1 MINKFLPDDGERPFH
16 SSAYAK
22 VAHGDALGA
31 VSSQSFTERN
41 QRDRNRQVV
50 RGYRH
55 SLVGK
60 AYGAER
66 ARSVASS
73 AETQRAQ
80 LGTPVSRPNS
90 RPQTF
95 REPPGRGYNPYQ

>member
-1 MINKFLPDDGERPFH
+1 MINKFLPNDGERPFH

-31 VSSQSFTERN
+31 VSSQSFAERH
-41 QRDRNRQVV
+41 RIDRNRQAIG
-50 RGYRH
+50 GYRH

-80 LGTPVSRPNS
+80 LGTPLARPSS

-95 REPPGRGYNPYQ
+95 REPPARGYNPYK